1 MERIRGII
9 LLIQFSIT
17 VAITVVLMYTFK
29 NHTHKVIKVWMKF
42 QMWALGI
49 KLEQEGKL
57 DESCDLVI
65 MNHQSLLD
73 IIVMEYIHPRD
84 LAWVAKKEISD
95 LFFFGHIIKAPRMI
109 SIDRENKAGLVS
121 LLKEAKNRLDL
132 GRPIAMFPEGTRS
145 DGKSMLEFKPG
156 AKMIANKFNLKVQP
170 AIIINTLNI
179 VDSKK
184 LKAKPGIVKVIY
196 LDPVQA
202 DKKSEWYEETEAKM
216 KEVLDLEIKKWN
228 ER

>member
-170 AIIINTLNI
+170 AIIINPLNI

>member
-49 KLEQEGKL
+49 KLEYEGKL

-196 LDPVQA
+196 LDPIQA